1 MNPIGSFKILNNNIK
16 IQISHKDL
24 SAVQH
29 LVSIAPQEAQWF
41 HRLEVIKTKNET
53 IYRIY
58 DLYIPEQYC
67 SLAEVESTSSM
78 MINFYR
84 ELISNNTVEST
95 NAILSSLNVWCHSH
109 HTMAPS
115 PSGQDNNQF
124 LQLIKYAVDSNNI
137 VPQIMLIFNK
147 NNQYYSRIFDP
158 STSLIYENVSICV
171 ETEDLSW
178 IDKQAAAKFKKPTPK
193 NLFTQNTN
201 TNTKFAFPQN
211 ASIDNAYIR
220 INKEI
225 PDLSYKEDTKSSKK
239 KDQAKSNTTA
249 LLNSRNVNNEFLAY
263 WKLHSL
269 DEENISLLMKKVF
282 STNSSCQKE
291 AGELE
296 DIILK
301 RVGNEN
307 NYCAL
312 LNLIQVQDDDEDLR
326 EWEKY
331 KFDFDQSEILT
342 NSERFYEALTSGC
355 LDDILLTHTIFLV
368 NCLYSDKY
376 EKEEDREKLIDWWL
390 AETGTGNYKFG
401 EHF

>member
-1 MNPIGSFKILNNNIK
+1 MNSIGSFKILNNNIK

-29 LVSIAPQEAQWF
+29 LVNIAPQEAQWF
-41 HRLEVIKTKNET
+41 HRLEVIKTNNET

-84 ELISNNTVEST
+84 ELISNNTIEST
-95 NAILSSLNVWCHSH
+95 NSILSSLNVWCHSH
-109 HTMAPS
+109 HTMSPN

-158 STSLIYENVSICV
+158 STGLVYENVSICV

-178 IDKQAAAKFKKPTPK
+178 INKEAAAKFKKPTPK

-201 TNTKFAFPQN
+201 TNNRLGFPQN
-211 ASIDNAYIR
+211 ASIDNSYIA
-220 INKEI
+220 INREI
-225 PDLSYKEDTKSSKK
+225 PDLSYKEDARSSKK
-239 KDQAKSNTTA
+239 KDQTKSNTTA
-249 LLNSRNVNNEFLAY
+249 SLTSKKVNSEFLAY

-269 DEENISLLMKKVF
+269 DEENIILLMKKVF

-331 KFDFDQSEILT
+331 KFDYDQSEILT

-390 AETGTGNYKFG
+390 AETGTANYKFG